1 MAAVR
6 MHESDVEEGALEYFE
21 ELGYETAY
29 GSTIG
34 PNGEAPEREDYRS
47 AILPR
52 RLRESLERLNP
63 GVPVAAVDEALRQL
77 ASPDGSSLEMRNHT
91 FHRMLVDGIA
101 AQYLADDGLKSAQ
114 VQVLD
119 FDDPAQNDWL
129 AVNQYTVTE
138 NGVSCR
144 ADVVVLVNGLPL
156 ALLELKNAVDQ
167 NATLGVAYEQVERY
181 KRQVPELLQF
191 NEAIVISDGTHAR
204 MGSLTAGPE
213 RFMPWRK
220 VEPGSDAVPGEGLRV
235 LVQGAFH
242 KQRFMD
248 LIKYGIVFDTSSSGY
263 VKLMVGYHQFE
274 AIHAGARHAL
284 RATGLDRVEELDE
297 VAEWQALWSTV
308 DPESADS
315 GNHRIGVVWHTQGSG
330 KSLTM
335 ALLAGRLA
343 TDPRLMNPTV
353 VVITD
358 RNDLDQQ
365 LFTTFGRC
373 KEALR
378 QDPVQA
384 TGRAHLRKLLR
395 VEAGGVVFT
404 TVQKFFPE
412 AGDADPCL
420 SARDNIIVMADEAHR
435 SQYDFIDGF
444 ARHMHDALPN
454 ASFMGFTG
462 TPIEFS
468 DKNTR
473 AVFGDYISVYDIGR
487 AVEDHMTVPIYYE
500 GRLAKLDL
508 AESEQPKIEAEFE
521 EATEA
526 DGEHA
531 AEALK
536 RRWTQLCAVVG
547 APRRLEAVAKDFL
560 AHWKQRLEVLD
571 GKAMIVCMS
580 REIAVDLYDTIVSL
594 EPDWHSADDGAGVIK
609 VVMSGGANDPE
620 GFAPHIRDK
629 AALDALAK
637 RMRDP
642 GDPLRVVIVRDMWLT
657 GFDAPCLHTMYVDKF
672 MKGHGLMQAIAR
684 VNRVFRDKPGGLIV
698 DYIGIAEELKEALAV
713 YANAGGKGAPAF
725 DQAEAVRAM
734 QEQYEVCC
742 DMLHGYDWSRW
753 FTAAGGELSEIL
765 LGAIEHV
772 LARPAVTQVTAEG
785 DSSERTPE
793 EMFIAAS
800 TKLSRLFALAVPHEE
815 AIKIRDDV
823 SFFQQLAAALMK
835 DSATGGGEL
844 VSGPSAAADL
854 AVKQLV
860 SRAVIS
866 DGIVELVAGGEPPS
880 DVLSADF
887 LEHVRDS
894 EHPRASANALERILR
909 SEIRAIS
916 RGNQVQAK
924 SFLEKLTETMRK
936 YQNHTIDTAQVIE
949 ELIGLAEQIGEAAN
963 RGEAL
968 GLTDDE
974 VAFYDALGVN
984 DSAVAVMGDE
994 QLREIAQEIAR
1005 VIRANVTVDWAERE
1019 AIRAR
1024 LRVVVKRVLRSHGY
1038 PPDKQR
1044 RAIDTVIE
1052 QAEVISAA
1060 VAQES

>member
-1 MAAVR
+1 MTVAR
-6 MHESDVEEGALEYFE
+6 MHESDVEEGALAYFE

-34 PNGEAPEREDYRS
+34 PNGESPERDDYRS
-47 AILPR
+47 AILPG
-52 RLRESLERLNP
+52 RLRGLLERLNP
-63 GVPVAAVDEALRQL
+63 GMPASAIDEALRQL

-101 AQYLADDGLKSAQ
+101 VHYLADDGLQSAQ

-119 FDDPAQNDWL
+119 FYNPESNDWL

-138 NGVSCR
+138 NGTNCR

-156 ALLELKNAVDQ
+156 GLIELKNAVDQ
-167 NATLGVAYEQVERY
+167 SATLGVAYEQVERY

-191 NEAIVISDGTHAR
+191 NEAIVISDGTCAR

-213 RFMPWRK
+213 RYMPWRK

-235 LVQGAFH
+235 LVHGAFH
-242 KQRFMD
+242 KQRFLD
-248 LIKYGIVFDTSSSGY
+248 LIRFGIVFDTSSSGY

-274 AIHAGARHAL
+274 AIDVGTRHAL
-284 RATGLDRVEELDE
+284 RATGLDRVEELDK

-308 DPESADS
+308 DPEKADS

-343 TDPRLMNPTV
+343 TDTRLMNPTV

-384 TGRAHLRKLLR
+384 TARAHLRKLLR

-412 AGDADPCL
+412 ADDADPCL

-508 AESEQPKIEAEFE
+508 AESERPMIDAEFE

-547 APRRLEAVAKDFL
+547 APRRLDAVAKDFL
-560 AHWKQRLEVLD
+560 SHWKQRLEVLE

-580 REIAVDLYDTIVSL
+580 REIAVNLYNTIVAL
-594 EPDWHSADDGAGVIK
+594 EPEWHSVDDGAGVIK
-609 VVMSGGANDPE
+609 VVMSGGTKDPE
-620 GFAPHIRDK
+620 GFAPHIREK

-642 GDPLRVVIVRDMWLT
+642 EDPLRVVIVRDMWLT

-698 DYIGIAEELKEALAV
+698 DYIGIAEELKEALSV

-725 DQAEAVRAM
+725 DQAEAVKAM
-734 QEQYEVCC
+734 KEQYEVCRY
-742 DMLHGYDWSRW
+742 MLHGYDWSRW
-753 FTAAGGELSEIL
+753 FVAEGGELSEIL
-765 LGAIEHV
+765 LGAMEHI
-772 LARPAVTQVTAEG
+772 LSRPKMMRVTSDAG
-785 DSSERTPE
+785 PDERMPE
-793 EMFIAAS
+793 EMFTEAS
-800 TKLSRLFALAVPHEE
+800 AKLSRLFALAVPHEE

-823 SFFQQLAAALMK
+823 SFFQQLTAALMK
-835 DSATGGGEL
+835 NSATGDGEL
-844 VSGPSAAADL
+844 VRGPSTAADL

-866 DGIVELVAGGEPPS
+866 DGIVELVSGGEPPS

-887 LEHVRDS
+887 LELIRSS
-894 EHPRASANALERILR
+894 EYPAASATALERILR
-909 SEIRAIS
+909 GQIRAIR

-924 SFLEKLTETMRK
+924 GFLDKLTETMRK

-949 ELIGLAEQIGEAAN
+949 ELIGLAGQIGEAAD

-984 DSAVAVMGDE
+984 DSAVAIMGDE
-994 QLREIAQEIAR
+994 QLREIAKEIAR
-1005 VIRANVTVDWAERE
+1005 VIRANVTVDWTKRE
-1019 AIRAR
+1019 AIRAK
-1024 LRVVVKRVLRSHGY
+1024 LRVIVRRVLRSHGY
-1038 PPDKQR
+1038 PPDKER

-1052 QAEVISAA
+1052 QAEVVSAS
-1060 VAQES
+1060 VVQGT